1 MSLTGVSID
10 SLCRPSSS
18 PQAITAGCAGSGGTA
33 LTDSS
38 TACESCSG
46 GFFLFRGGCYKA
58 GEAPGSEICTAAS
71 GGRCTAC
78 NTDGSYIFKNPVA
91 SPTLGSE
98 CILCW
103 DTTGADKYTGVEN
116 CQTCTAP
123 GSAGPATCSACQ
135 EGYFLSGQTCI
146 QCNNACATCKTSA
159 STCTSC
165 PEGKYL
171 KNSQCVETNQCT
183 SDYYPDPVSR
193 KCIPCGAAAN
203 EGGIEACATCEYDS
217 TKGKPKCLT
226 CTDGTKTPRT
236 SLDGTSTC
244 VAKTLDGCQGIDKE
258 LFMKQDQTCALCAA
272 TGSGNDEGTANCKT
286 CTKTSGNKPA
296 CNTCK
301 EGYYLD
307 SSKACQA
314 CTGKNC
320 ATCNDSDPSKCASC
334 KPGFFLKDA
343 STGECIACDSTP
355 DGGREGCS
363 ACSNTNA
370 FKCTGC
376 KPNYRRQQN
385 GDASDDYTCTRA
397 CGDSKGHCP
406 PPPSRRRQ
414 SSLHITTNCKP
425 SRRRRSWTGCWGTR
439 ALRHAP
445 DRAVLDGRGPLLA
458 QMQAGGRLT
467 PWRGLAGK

>member
-1 MSLTGVSID
+1 VDDPAGVSID
-10 SLCRPSSS
+10 SLCRSASS
-18 PQAITAGCAGSGGTA
+18 PQVIAAGCAGKDGAA

-38 TACESCSG
+38 TACEMCSG
-46 GFFLFRGGCYKA
+46 GFFLFRGGCYSQT
-58 GEAPGSEICTAAS
+58 GTPGSSICTAVS
-71 GGRCTAC
+71 NGECTAC
-78 NTDGSYIFKNPVA
+78 ATANWLFTNPTDPLTNPG
-91 SPTLGSE
+91 TK
-98 CILCW
+98 CILCS
-103 DTTGADKYTGVEN
+103 DATGDGTTKGVEN
-116 CQTCTAP
+116 CQMCTAP
-123 GSAGPATCSACQ
+123 SATGAATCDTCQDGYYKDNTACTQCDTSCATCSGA
-135 EGYFLSGQTCI
+135 GQ
-146 QCNNACATCKTSA
+146 NA
-159 STCTSC
+159 CTSC

-171 KNSQCVETNQCT
+171 KGNTCGADCG
-183 SDYYPDPVSR
+183 SDNKFYADPQSN
-193 KCIPCGAAAN
+193 KCISCSAQ
-203 EGGIEACATCEYDS
+203 EGGIENCDTCTYDA

-226 CTDGTKTPRT
+226 CTGSSNTTPRT

-244 VAKTLDGCQGIDKE
+244 VAKTLDGCQGADKE

-334 KPGFFLKDA
+334 KPGFFLKDTF
-343 STGECIACDSTP
+343 SGECVLCDNV
-355 DGGREGCS
+355 DKGGIEGCS
-363 ACSNTNA
+363 TCSNDST

-385 GDASDDYTCTRA
+385 GGASDDYTYTRA

-439 ALRHAP
+439 VLRHAP
-445 DRAVLDGRGPLLA
+445 DRRCST
-458 QMQAGGRLT
+458 GGRLS
-467 PWRGLAGK
+467 WHRCRQEVD